1 MRILPN
7 WWRAH
12 FLTVELGLA
21 ILLGAAVYVW
31 GVRFEGSSTLHTIL
45 SGNRGAIYG
54 ALASVFGSLL
64 GFAITAV
71 SVVIGFASHDRLAII
86 RQSRHYP
93 TLWRVFFAAIRALGL
108 ATLLAL
114 AGLVLDRDNYPRDWV
129 LYLTTFASLL
139 AVLRVARCA
148 WILENVIDL
157 VTIEPD
163 QHRTE

>member
-1 MRILPN
+1 
-7 WWRAH
+7 
-12 FLTVELGLA
+12 VELGLA
-21 ILLGAAVYVW
+21 IVLGAAICVW
-31 GVRFEGSSTLHTIL
+31 GVRYDGSSTLHTIL

-108 ATLLAL
+108 ATLVAL
-114 AGLVLDRDNYPRDWV
+114 AGLVLDRDNHPRDWV
-129 LYLTTFASLL
+129 LYVTIFASFL
-139 AVLRVARCA
+139 AILRVARCA
-148 WILENVIDL
+148 WVLENVIEL
-157 VTIEPD
+157 VATEPD
-163 QHRTE
+163 RHRT